1 MTDDDHERIEQRA
14 ERLRVLTAAIGEEP
28 EMAAGE
34 CARYGLVPG
43 GWNDTMRGEDP
54 TAYPDDLHLAWE
66 CAELAQ
72 AIRTQQWTALQ
83 LIGIAYHAPEPP
95 AALGGMTTQ
104 AGMASEPTR
113 LVSVERRDLLALAHA
128 VLGWDLP
135 GEPLLP
141 VSEEVADYAD
151 RLADDD

>member
-1 MTDDDHERIEQRA
+1 MTDDDHERIERRA

-43 GWNDTMRGEDP
+43 GWNDAMHGDDP

-72 AIRTQQWTALQ
+72 AIRAQQWTAVEVLGAA
-83 LIGIAYHAPEPP
+83 LYAPEPP

-104 AGMASEPTR
+104 AGIASEPTR
-113 LVSVERRDLLALAHA
+113 LVSVERRDLLALATA

-135 GEPLLP
+135 DEPLLP
-141 VSEEVADYAD
+141 VSEEVADYHE
-151 RLADDD
+151 RLTDD